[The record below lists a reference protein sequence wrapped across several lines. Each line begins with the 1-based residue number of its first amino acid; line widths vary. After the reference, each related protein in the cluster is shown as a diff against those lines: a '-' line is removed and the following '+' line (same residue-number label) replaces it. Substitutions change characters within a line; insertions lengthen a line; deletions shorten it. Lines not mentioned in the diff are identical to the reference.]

1 MRAVIQ
7 RVSEASVKVDG
18 KTTGQINTGFLI
30 LLGIAEDDTEDDVE
44 WLAQKIANLR
54 VFNDEN
60 EQMNKSLEAVN
71 GEILLISQFT
81 LFAQTRKGNRPGF
94 TQAAKPPKAIPLYEL
109 MAARLEQHIGKPTQ
123 KGIFGA
129 DMKVSLLNDG
139 PVTIIMNTKDKEN
152 F

>member
-7 RVSEASVKVDG
+7 RVTEASVKVNG
-18 KTTGQINTGFLI
+18 IITGEIKTGFVI
-30 LLGIAEDDTEDDVE
+30 LLGIGEDDSEDDVE
-44 WLAQKIANLR
+44 WLAKKIINIR
-54 VFNDEN
+54 IFNDEN
-60 EQMNKSLEAVN
+60 EQMNRSLEAVN

-81 LFAQTRKGNRPGF
+81 LFAQTKKGNRPGF
-94 TQAAKPPKAIPLYEL
+94 IQAAKPPKAIPLYEL
-109 MAARLEQHIGKPTQ
+109 MAARLEHYTGKPTQ
-123 KGIFGA
+123 RGVFGA

>member
-7 RVSEASVKVDG
+7 RVTEASVKVDG
-18 KTTGQINTGFLI
+18 ETTGQISIGFLV
-30 LLGIAEDDTEDDVE
+30 LLGIADDDTTEDVE

-54 VFNDEN
+54 IFNDDN

-81 LFAQTRKGNRPGF
+81 LFAQTKKGNRPGF

-139 PVTIIMNTKDKEN
+139 PVTIIMNTKDKDN